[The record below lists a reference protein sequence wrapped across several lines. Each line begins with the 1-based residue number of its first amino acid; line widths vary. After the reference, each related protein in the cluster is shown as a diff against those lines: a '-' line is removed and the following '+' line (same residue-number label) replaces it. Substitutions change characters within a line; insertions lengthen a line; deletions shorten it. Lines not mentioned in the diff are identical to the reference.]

1 MQPNVKH
8 LLIVYHS
15 KDGSTGKMAAAVWQ
29 GTQHEDVDIEVRM
42 RQAREADIDDLLWA
56 DGLVLGTPE
65 NFGYMSG
72 MMKDFLE
79 RTFYPAEGK
88 VEGLPFGIFISASND
103 GTGALS
109 SLRRICSGYPF
120 KEVQEPIISR
130 GELLAEILAQCEEF
144 GLLMAAGIESG
155 IF

>member
-1 MQPNVKH
+1 VQPNVKH

-109 SLRRICSGYPF
+109 SLRRIWPAHGGRDRIWYFLGSRHYPAF
-120 KEVQEPIISR
+120 VSTHRAASTSHLPIH
-130 GELLAEILAQCEEF
+130 LDCF
-144 GLLMAAGIESG
+144 
-155 IF
+155 

>member
-1 MQPNVKH
+1 MSSNVKH

-15 KDGSTGKMAAAVWQ
+15 RDGSTGKMAKAVWQ
-29 GTQHEDVDIEVRM
+29 GTQHEDVEVEVRM
-42 RQAREADIDDLLWA
+42 RQAREADIDDLLWT
-56 DGLVLGTPE
+56 DGLILGTPE

-88 VEGLPFGIFISASND
+88 VEGLPYSIFISASND

-130 GELLAEILAQCEEF
+130 GELSADVLAQCEEF
-144 GLLMAAGIESG
+144 GLFMAAGIESG

>member
-1 MQPNVKH
+1 MKN

-15 KDGSTGKMAAAVWQ
+15 QTGNTLRMAQAVLQGATDKDI
-29 GTQHEDVDIEVRM
+29 EDIEVRM
-42 RQAREADIDDLLWA
+42 LSALDAGPSDLLWA
-56 DGLVLGTPE
+56 NGVILGTPE

-72 MMKDFLE
+72 ALKDFFD

-88 VEGLPFGIFISASND
+88 VEGLPYCIFISASND
-103 GTGALS
+103 GTGALTS
-109 SLRRICSGYPF
+109 IRRIASGFPF

-130 GELLAEILAQCEEF
+130 GNLTPETLAQCVEF
-144 GLLMAAGIESG
+144 GLYMADGIESG

>member
-1 MQPNVKH
+1 MKH

-15 KDGSTGKMAAAVWQ
+15 KSGSTGKMAAAVLQ
-29 GTQHEDVDIEVRM
+29 GTQHPEVAIEVRM
-42 RQAREADIDDLLWA
+42 RPAHEADVNDLFWA
-56 DGLVLGTPE
+56 DGLILGTPE

-72 MMKDFLE
+72 MLKDFLE

-88 VEGLPFGIFISASND
+88 VEGLPYCIFISASND
-103 GTGALS
+103 GTGALT

-130 GELLAEILAQCEEF
+130 GDLTPEILKQCEEF

>member
-1 MQPNVKH
+1 LKH

-15 KDGSTGKMAAAVWQ
+15 KSGSTGKMAEAVLQ
-29 GTQHEDVDIEVRM
+29 GTQHSDIDIDVRM
-42 RQAREADIDDLLWA
+42 RQAHEADIDDLLWA
-56 DGLVLGTPE
+56 NGLIVGTPE

-79 RTFYPAEGK
+79 RTFYPAEGR
-88 VEGLPFGIFISASND
+88 VEGLPYCIFISASND

-120 KEVQEPIISR
+120 KEVQQPIISR
-130 GELLAEILAQCEEF
+130 GEITAELLAQCEEF
-144 GLLMAAGIESG
+144 GLFMAAGIESA

>member
-1 MQPNVKH
+1 LKH

-15 KDGSTGKMAAAVWQ
+15 KSGSTGKMAEAVFQ
-29 GTQHEDVDIEVRM
+29 GTQHPDIDIDVRM
-42 RQAREADIDDLLWA
+42 RQAHEADIDDLLWA
-56 DGLVLGTPE
+56 NGLILGTPE

-88 VEGLPFGIFISASND
+88 VEGLPYCIFISAAND

-130 GELLAEILAQCEEF
+130 GEITAELLAQCEEF
-144 GLLMAAGIESG
+144 GLFMAAGIESA